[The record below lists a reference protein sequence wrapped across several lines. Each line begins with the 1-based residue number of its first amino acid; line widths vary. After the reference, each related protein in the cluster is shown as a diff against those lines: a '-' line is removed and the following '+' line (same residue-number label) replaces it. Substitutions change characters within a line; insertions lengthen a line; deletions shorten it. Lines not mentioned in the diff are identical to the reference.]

1 VSLRLAFDDDVPVGG
16 IVHKHIQLSNSDLKE
31 AVAA

>member
-1 VSLRLAFDDDVPVGG
+1 LAFDNDVPVGG
-16 IVHKHIQLSNSDLKE
+16 MVHKHIQLSNSDLKE